1 MGISL
6 AAARVNAKLSQKALA
21 QAFGVTE
28 ATVRNWES
36 GRQIIPAD
44 YLRKLSE
51 LSGVP
56 ESEIFLPSR
65 YEKIGQKKLE
75 RG

>member
-1 MGISL
+1 MSISL

-28 ATVRNWES
+28 ATIRNWES
-36 GRQIIPAD
+36 GRQIIPAE

-65 YEKIGQKKLE
+65 YEKIGSKRK
-75 RG
+75 GGA